1 MKKIYNSP
9 EIDII
14 EMVSLSL
21 LTGSIDDITSDPV
34 TVIESNET
42 TPDDFTTW

>member
-34 TVIESNET
+34 TVIPSEET
-42 TPDDFTTW
+42 TDDDFTTW